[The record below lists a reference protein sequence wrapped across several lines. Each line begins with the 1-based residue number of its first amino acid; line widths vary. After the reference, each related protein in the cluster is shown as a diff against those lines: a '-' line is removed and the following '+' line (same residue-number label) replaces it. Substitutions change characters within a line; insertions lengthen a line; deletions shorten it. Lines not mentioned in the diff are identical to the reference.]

1 MKKIKDL
8 ISNFIN
14 GFCMALADSVPGVSG
29 GTIAFILGFYDKF
42 ISSLDDLFRGSLE
55 KKKHALIFLIKIGIG
70 WVVGFLLSA
79 VILSSLFESH
89 IYVMSSLFIGFIV
102 AAIPLVIKEEKES
115 LKGRYQNL
123 IFTLIGICLVVSI
136 SLLNSYGGFNIDI
149 TKFNL
154 INFIYIFITAGV
166 AITAMVLPGISGST
180 LLLIFGLYIPI
191 MGAIKDVLHFN
202 FTLLPVLIVF
212 ALGLIWGIVFFVKLI
227 RKSLEHFRSQTIYT
241 VIGMMLGSLYS
252 ISMGPTTLDVPL
264 DMLSFKTFNIIFFIV
279 GIVIIILLELLKNYL
294 NKE

>member
-55 KKKHALIFLIKIGIG
+55 KKKNALIFLIKIGIG
-70 WVVGFLLSA
+70 WAVGFLLSA
-79 VILSSLFESH
+79 VILSSLFETH
-89 IYVMSSLFIGFIV
+89 IYLMSSLFIGFIV
-102 AAIPLVIKEEKES
+102 AAIPLVIKEERDCLRGKY
-115 LKGRYQNL
+115 RYL
-123 IFTLIGICLVVSI
+123 IFTFIGICLVVSI

-149 TKFNL
+149 NKFNL
-154 INFIYIFITAGV
+154 INFVYVFVTAAV

-191 MGAIKDVLHFN
+191 MGAIKSVLHFD
-202 FTLLPVLIVF
+202 FSLLPVLIVF
-212 ALGLIWGIVFFVKLI
+212 ALGVVCGIVFFVKLI

-241 VIGMMLGSLYS
+241 VIGMMIGSLYS
-252 ISMGPTTLDVPL
+252 ICMGPTTLDVPKE
-264 DMLSFKTFNIIFFIV
+264 MLSFKTFNIFFFAI
-279 GIVIIILLELLKNYL
+279 GIVIIFLLELLKNYL